1 MVFTVYH
8 KTYILAIFITIR
20 NPIDKIDC
28 GWKDIIKM
36 LPLNSIKI
44 HQKRGFD
51 MLAYVIVMGR
61 VYPNPK
67 TRRVFGDFHKP
78 EATRT
83 RTFQNLLSPNLPEP
97 EKFEFL

>member
-1 MVFTVYH
+1 
-8 KTYILAIFITIR
+8 
-20 NPIDKIDC
+20 
-28 GWKDIIKM
+28 
-36 LPLNSIKI
+36 
-44 HQKRGFD
+44 
-51 MLAYVIVMGR
+51 MGR